1 MKRIFLIALL
11 CLGLAVPAS
20 AGVMSM
26 QEIKSIATE
35 IGKSFVDQSFQKVL
49 ANSGLTQNPAMA
61 TAIEKIKPLAQ
72 NFGSQLA
79 TKLLQSQPKNWADI
93 SKGLN
98 WSDAVRSSM
107 DKAVPTYGSMV
118 YDVLT
123 QKDWKRSLPDLMK
136 NFSGLNLGAGD
147 TNKIQNMTQSH
158 LTVASNL
165 VNQVLG
171 KLNTSEV
178 QNAVGQKLKSIG
190 GGLFK

>member
-1 MKRIFLIALL
+1 MKRIFLAILL
-11 CLGLAVPAS
+11 CLGLAMPAG
-20 AGVMSM
+20 AVMSM
-26 QEIKSIATE
+26 QDIKSMATQ
-35 IGKSFVDQSFQKVL
+35 IGKSFVDQSFQKVM
-49 ANSGLTQNPAMA
+49 ANSGLTQNPAIA
-61 TAIEKIKPLAQ
+61 GAIEKIKPLAQ
-72 NFGSQLA
+72 TFGNELA
-79 TKLLQSQPKNWADI
+79 TKLLQAEPKNWANI
-93 SKGLN
+93 SKGTA

-165 VNQVLG
+165 VNQVFG
-171 KLNTSEV
+171 KINTSEV